1 MTDQLHDSGP
11 APSQTVYVEA
21 EESGGPRLAHFPVTF
36 FAVVMGLAGVSL
48 AWSRSAAVLGVPEA
62 VGQTLFW
69 VALVVYA
76 AVLVAY
82 VSKAVWYPEAVRA
95 EFAHPV
101 RLAFVPTIT
110 ISLLLLAAAA
120 HGTASGLAGPLWW
133 IGAIGQLVLTL
144 YVLSAWIGRPVF
156 GLQHVTPAWFIPVV
170 GMVAVPL
177 AGVEHASVEISWFF
191 FSAGVVFWF
200 ALLPMVLT
208 RLFVH
213 DQPVPPRL
221 VPTLAVLIAPPAV
234 AMLAY
239 LRLVPDGFAGS
250 VPRFLYYTAL
260 FFGLLFAAQ
269 ADRLRRL
276 PFFLSWWAYSFPLA
290 ALSASTTVMA
300 GAIGGT
306 FFTAA
311 AWVLL
316 VAVSTLVLVLAA
328 RTATDMLRRRICV
341 PE

>member
-1 MTDQLHDSGP
+1 MTEQLRDTDP
-11 APSQTVYVEA
+11 APRPTVYVEP

-36 FAVVMGLAGVSL
+36 FAVVMGLAGASL
-48 AWSRSAAVLGVPEA
+48 AWSRAAPVLGVPEA

-76 AVLVAY
+76 AILVAY
-82 VSKAVWYPEAVRA
+82 LAKAVWYPDAVRA

-120 HGTASGLAGPLWW
+120 LGTAPTLSGVLWW
-133 IGAIGQLVLTL
+133 IGTVGQLVLTL
-144 YVLSAWIGRPVF
+144 YVLSAWINRPVF
-156 GLQHVTPAWFIPVV
+156 GLQHVTAAWFIPVV

-177 AGVEHASVEISWFF
+177 AGVEHASAEISWFF
-191 FSAGVVFWF
+191 FAAGAVFWV

-239 LRLVPDGFAGS
+239 LRLVPDGFAGA
-250 VPRFLYYTAL
+250 VPRVLYYAAL
-260 FFGLLFAAQ
+260 FFALLFVAQ

-290 ALSASTTVMA
+290 ALTVATTVMA
-300 GAIGGT
+300 REAGGT

-311 AWVLL
+311 AWTLL
-316 VAVSTLVLVLAA
+316 VAVSALVLVLAA